1 MKTKTEYLVL
11 ETKERTE
18 FVRITDKV
26 EAVVKAS
33 GVKEGLVL
41 VNPMHITAAVIVND
55 NEFGLH
61 EDYLRVLERLVPY
74 RADYRHNDTG
84 DCVDDASSTAPHRSF
99 HSHGEDNA
107 ASHIWRQLM
116 GHQVVMPITNGKLDL
131 GTWEQIF
138 YAEFDGQRKKR
149 VLIKV
154 IGE

>member
-1 MKTKTEYLVL
+1 MKTKTEYLTL
-11 ETKERTE
+11 ETKERIG

-26 EAVVKAS
+26 DAVVRAS

-55 NEFGLH
+55 NESGLH

-84 DCVDDASSTAPHRSF
+84 
-99 HSHGEDNA
+99 EDNA

-116 GHQVVMPITNGKLDL
+116 GHQVVMPITDGKLDL